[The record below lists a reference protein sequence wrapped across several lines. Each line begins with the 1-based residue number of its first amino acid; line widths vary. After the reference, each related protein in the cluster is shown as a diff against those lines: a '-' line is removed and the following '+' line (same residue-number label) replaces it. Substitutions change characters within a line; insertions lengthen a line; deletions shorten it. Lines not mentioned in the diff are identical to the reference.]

1 LREDELCF
9 ELWLGWQTFLSY
21 EKIDVLITAVHHSSP
36 DAARRRLRWR
46 IFFAAWTVFAALAV
60 WWMIRRAVLANASPS
75 WFFEGDAADNASL
88 GERIGNWLKLV
99 DLNFHETYPWIL
111 MAPYVGWLGTRF
123 QLEGG
128 QWRRSLAVHLVSCA
142 LFVAVCYGL
151 TAYNGLGRQ
160 VVVAFSSQ
168 IKTGPDGKTFET
180 NNVTIRTNAPPG
192 AWGHGEP
199 GQATYQVLVGGPNA
213 GEPDLPSLAIPDAH
227 GGVVL
232 RRRFVGG
239 PLAILDPLAYAA
251 LVGIVHSV
259 RFHRRS
265 REREERASAL
275 EAQLT
280 KARLS
285 ALQAQLHPHFLFN
298 ALNAISTL
306 LRRDTRAAQDALTS
320 FSELLRMALAQSTE
334 PEVTLREDLEFV
346 RRYVEIQQTRLGE
359 RLQFEE
365 VIAPGALDCLVPALF
380 LQPLVENAIR
390 HGIEPSA
397 NAGVVRVIVQQRGE
411 RLLAIVEDNGAG
423 LSNTE
428 NERGGGMGLGLQNL
442 RARLESLY
450 GKAQSLDFAP
460 RPEGGVKVRV
470 ELPLHPAPHEE
481 TALVAQ

>member
-1 LREDELCF
+1 
-9 ELWLGWQTFLSY
+9 
-21 EKIDVLITAVHHSSP
+21 
-36 DAARRRLRWR
+36 
-46 IFFAAWTVFAALAV
+46 
-60 WWMIRRAVLANASPS
+60 
-75 WFFEGDAADNASL
+75 
-88 GERIGNWLKLV
+88 
-99 DLNFHETYPWIL
+99 
-111 MAPYVGWLGTRF
+111 
-123 QLEGG
+123 
-128 QWRRSLAVHLVSCA
+128 
-142 LFVAVCYGL
+142 
-151 TAYNGLGRQ
+151 
-160 VVVAFSSQ
+160 
-168 IKTGPDGKTFET
+168 
-180 NNVTIRTNAPPG
+180 
-192 AWGHGEP
+192 
-199 GQATYQVLVGGPNA
+199 
-213 GEPDLPSLAIPDAH
+213 LAIPDAH